1 MKTVTLEILNDKAF
15 QLLLDLEQLKVIRLK
30 KEKKVKKIDKTSIKE
45 ASFSAIGIDTKH
57 FTFDR
62 EEANER

>member
-30 KEKKVKKIDKTSIKE
+30 DIKKDSKAMKKK
-45 ASFSAIGIDTKH
+45 SFNALAIDTRNFK
-57 FTFDR
+57 FDR